1 MDSFEKHTV
10 SPNPSML
17 VDFESMLAQS
27 KRDQFLWTALSVVI
41 FTLIVIAWP
50 AGLGPLDTSADIVWL
65 FARRLLPV
73 VLCLSLQILLVWIH
87 LRMEAILQRG
97 LNEQTTAEIIDLT
110 SNLRGGDAK
119 RLATDLLWLRAAFS
133 KDPQA
138 RAFLAGD
145 DWHDHPPTPYIRY
158 DELAAKR
165 PRSRMHFYTI
175 VLLASGVSVVATFLL
190 KTFEFAATHGSSVR
204 LSTTAALGLQAVG
217 VLVIVGL
224 TAYLFFE
231 AHLEQQEGKK
241 PIPQLVESWLS
252 GNERARKALRRRART
267 HLELHQIAERCGWR
281 TRRD

>member
-1 MDSFEKHTV
+1 MDKFEKHTE

-27 KRDQFLWTALSVVI
+27 KRDQFLWTALSAVI

-50 AGLGPLDTSADIVWL
+50 AGLGPLDTSADNVWL
-65 FARRLLPV
+65 FARGLLPG
-73 VLCLSLQILLVWIH
+73 VLCLGILLVLVAIH

-97 LNEQTTAEIIDLT
+97 LNEQPTAEIINLT

-119 RLATDLLWLRAAFS
+119 RLAADLLWLRAAFS

-145 DWHDHPPTPYIRY
+145 DWHDHPPTPYIPN

-165 PRSRMHFYTI
+165 PRSRVRFYAI
-175 VLLASGVSVVATFLL
+175 VLLASGVSMVATFLL

-204 LSTTAALGLQAVG
+204 LSTTAALGLQTMGILSVVA
-217 VLVIVGL
+217 LI
-224 TAYLFFE
+224 AYLFFD

-241 PIPQLVESWLS
+241 PIPHLVESWLNGS
-252 GNERARKALRRRART
+252 ERAGKALRRRARF
-267 HLELHQIAERCGWR
+267 HPELHETAERCGWR
-281 TRRD
+281 TTGA